1 MIRVSG
7 IPYEVE
13 EKDLWTSI
21 SINETGSDS
30 LKNLRSTA
38 LTKDQAI
45 EMALD
50 ALNEWMSTSSKT
62 DFSPAIMKT
71 LEAMAAIDSVMEK

>member
-7 IPYEVE
+7 VPYEVE

-21 SINETGSDS
+21 SINETGRNS
-30 LKNLRSTA
+30 LSSLSNTV
-38 LTKDQAI
+38 LTKDQAM

-50 ALNEWMSTSSKT
+50 ALNEWMSTSSRT
-62 DFSPAIMKT
+62 DFNPAIMKT
-71 LEAMAAIDSVMEK
+71 LEAIAAIDSVMEK

>member
-7 IPYEVE
+7 VPYEVE

-21 SINETGSDS
+21 STNETGRNS
-30 LKNLRSTA
+30 LSSLNNTA
-38 LTKDQAI
+38 LTKDQAM

-62 DFSPAIMKT
+62 DFNPAIMKT
-71 LEAMAAIDSVMEK
+71 LEAIAAIDSVMEK